1 MAEIKPFRGV
11 RFTQKAGDMDDLLC
25 PPYDIIN
32 EQQRRGYLSKNR
44 GRRGRLRPL

>member
-11 RFTQKAGDMDDLLC
+11 RFTQKAGEMDDLLC

-32 EQQRRGYLSKNR
+32 EQQMCPIATPPPQRLSTA
-44 GRRGRLRPL
+44 G